1 MNGLSVVAH
10 ADAELGVGES
20 SRRLYSL
27 LQASGLKTSLVP
39 FRANGSRR
47 QHDTKYA
54 FSKLATN
61 ETLISAVNP
70 DQLGHL
76 LSEHSEVFKCAT
88 NHIGFWAWELPD
100 FPKSYQPAIDSVDE
114 IWTISDFCKD
124 AISSSSNGPVRKVS
138 LPVPVPTQNCVTR
151 ESNGGSANRTF
162 TILVSFDYFSD
173 VRRKNPAAAI
183 ASYLKAFN
191 VTDRT
196 RLIVKSINGDRF
208 PVEQAILRELA
219 KNRADIFFQDG
230 YLTGNE
236 NAALVASAD
245 VYLSLHRSEG
255 YGINLADAM
264 ARSIAVIATG
274 YSGNLDFMDDEASIL
289 VPFELVPLET
299 YAGVRVNSQWAEPDC
314 DFVSKTL
321 RSLYE
326 NPSRVIEVGQRA
338 RAKIAKEHSL
348 PVLASRFRK
357 EFCEQ

>member
-1 MNGLSVVAH
+1 MNGLSVIAH

-27 LQASGLKTSLVP
+27 LQASGLETNLVP

-47 QHDTKYA
+47 QHVSKYA

-61 ETLISAVNP
+61 PSLISAVNP

-76 LSEHSEVFKCAT
+76 LSEHPEAFKYAS

-100 FPKSYQPAIDSVDE
+100 FPDAYRPAVDLVDE
-114 IWTISDFCKD
+114 IWTISDFCKE
-124 AISSSSNGPVRKVS
+124 AISKSSSAPVRKVS
-138 LPVPVPTQNCVTR
+138 LPVPLPSQTSIPRQTV
-151 ESNGGSANRTF
+151 GGSANGNF
-162 TILVSFDYFSD
+162 TILVSFDFFSD

-183 ASYLKAFN
+183 ASYLKAFSDK
-191 VTDRT
+191 DRT

-208 PVEQAILRELA
+208 PVEQATLRELA
-219 KNRADIFFQDG
+219 KSRADIVFQDG
-230 YLTGNE
+230 YLTE
-236 NAALVASAD
+236 SQNAALVASVD

-274 YSGNLDFMDDEASIL
+274 YSGNLEFMDDEASIL

-299 YAGVRVNSQWAEPDC
+299 YAGLRVNSQWAEPDC
-314 DFVSKTL
+314 DFVAKTL

-326 NPSRVIEVGQRA
+326 NPSLIIQVGQRG

-348 PVLASRFRK
+348 PVLTSRFRK
-357 EFCEQ
+357 EFCE

>member
-1 MNGLSVVAH
+1 MNGLSVIAH

-47 QHDTKYA
+47 QH
-54 FSKLATN
+54 ATN
-61 ETLISAVNP
+61 YDFSDFATSPTLISAVNP

-76 LSEHSEVFKCAT
+76 LSEHPEVFKYAS

-100 FPKSYQPAIDSVDE
+100 FPDTYRPSVDLVDE
-114 IWTISDFCKD
+114 IWTISGFCKE
-124 AISSSSNGPVRKVS
+124 AISKSSSAPVRRVS
-138 LPVPVPTQNCVTR
+138 LPVPLPSQTSELRKT
-151 ESNGGSANRTF
+151 GGSSANRIF

-183 ASYLKAFN
+183 ASYLKAFSDK
-191 VTDRT
+191 DRT
-196 RLIVKSINGDRF
+196 RLILKSINGDKF
-208 PVEQAILRELA
+208 PFEQASLRELA

-230 YLTGNE
+230 YLTANE

-274 YSGNLDFMDDEASIL
+274 YSGNLEFMDDEASIL

-299 YAGVRVNSQWAEPDC
+299 YAGLRVNSQWAEPDC
-314 DFVSKTL
+314 DFVAKTL

-326 NPSRVIEVGQRA
+326 NPSRVVEVGQRG

-357 EFCEQ
+357 EFCE